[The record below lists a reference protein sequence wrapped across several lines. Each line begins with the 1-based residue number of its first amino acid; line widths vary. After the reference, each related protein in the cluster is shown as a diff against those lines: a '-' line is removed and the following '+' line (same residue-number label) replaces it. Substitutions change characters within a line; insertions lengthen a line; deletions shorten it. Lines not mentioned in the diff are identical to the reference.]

1 MHTLHGMNKLPDP
14 NPIPIPP
21 VTPAD
26 AEPLD
31 VYMPALQ
38 DAIEQLQVM
47 HDAWWRVNDALR
59 LLKDMPSDD
68 PTFMPDALA
77 DLAVLSRKI
86 RHLQDGVR
94 CELDVWRK
102 RIDDQAVLAMARS
115 PEDAAAFRARLA
127 QADLNLSALY
137 QHLLQLGKRCGEPM
151 GQEISGHAS
160 GFPPPLWD
168 AEVCVSLD
176 YMLDDDHPLFDEMS
190 NNSLAQQEPIYWRVT
205 ADGIRAHERDDDPQI
220 DNWLD
225 YPHRWMDRQ
234 GWLTH
239 DVLEHNDGH
248 HPRFGVAALLHTS
261 HVWVEVKTVRSYVYD
276 LHAGRFVSPD
286 AP

>member
-1 MHTLHGMNKLPDP
+1 MHTLHGMNKATDSEPMTT
-14 NPIPIPP
+14 IP

-26 AEPLD
+26 ADPLD

-38 DAIEQLQVM
+38 DAIEKLQVM

-59 LLKDMPSDD
+59 LLKDMPSVD
-68 PTFMPDALA
+68 PTFMTNALA
-77 DLAVLSRKI
+77 DLEVLSQKI
-86 RHLQDGVR
+86 RHLQDGVYR
-94 CELDVWRK
+94 QLNAWRQ
-102 RIDDQAVLAMARS
+102 RIDGLAVQAMARS
-115 PEDAAAFRARLA
+115 PEEAAALRARLA

-151 GQEISGHAS
+151 VQELSGHAS
-160 GFPPPLWD
+160 DFSPPLWD
-168 AEVCVSLD
+168 AEVFVSLD

-190 NNSLAQQEPIYWRVT
+190 NNILAQQEPIYWRVR
-205 ADGIRAHERDDDPQI
+205 ADGVGSREMDDDPQI

-239 DVLEHNDGH
+239 DVLEHNYGH

-276 LHAGRFVSPD
+276 LHAGRFI
-286 AP
+286 AEEQ